1 MREYDDI
8 TIALS
13 IFLYKIKYEFLLIK
27 KLFLLKQNSSFN
39 AKNYHFKILINIVCF
54 NKIFIDDMLNDKE
67 TYYILYERHFKI
79 QSEDDWIKSIFPID
93 AFSSWV
99 KYEDIIT
106 FGAMVRTEFVN
117 QNLNVEKIISDW
129 FIKALNWNRITTA
142 IYTVFD
148 VV

>member
-1 MREYDDI
+1 
-8 TIALS
+8 
-13 IFLYKIKYEFLLIK
+13 
-27 KLFLLKQNSSFN
+27 
-39 AKNYHFKILINIVCF
+39 
-54 NKIFIDDMLNDKE
+54 MLNDKE

-79 QSEDDWIKSIFPID
+79 LSEDDWIKSIFPID

-148 VV
+148 VVKSSPKRPTFLKFVRGRDNNYFYIPKFYNFFTKRAPGELFDYYRFLLKEEKKI